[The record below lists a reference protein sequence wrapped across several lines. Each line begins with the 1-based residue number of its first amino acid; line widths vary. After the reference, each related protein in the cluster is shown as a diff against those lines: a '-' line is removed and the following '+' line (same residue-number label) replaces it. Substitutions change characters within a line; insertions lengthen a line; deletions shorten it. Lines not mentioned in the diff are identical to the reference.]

1 LCPIKPA
8 RFEQPPFSQ
17 RRATARI
24 VTAPF
29 ARGRRD
35 RMPAAVLNFAEAD
48 IVPIGL
54 YRLRRSQRRT
64 ARLIRRYLVREGN
77 WCRLETSQTP
87 GIYPEDTLLT
97 HARRLACGS
106 SFMPSRVI
114 SERSPRPATLEP
126 IKDWSLTSLEKPTK
140 IGAKGASRDCDVLS
154 KWPTS
159 PPPRNLFPTSSVC
172 LELRPRTG
180 RVNSITKCSLS
191 RVPRLDDGRFSIPA
205 ARPRV
210 GRALQTW
217 GENPNFRFAFNP
229 DGAKEFHVDG
239 EDPAG
244 KVFSGVWPATFNGA

>member
-1 LCPIKPA
+1 VTAC
-8 RFEQPPFSQ
+8 QPPCSTLRKRTSSPSACIAFVDLKDERRGSFGAISFEKAIGVDS
-17 RRATARI
+17 RRA
-24 VTAPF
+24 
-29 ARGRRD
+29 RR
-35 RMPAAVLNFAEAD
+35 PAFT
-48 IVPIGL
+48 
-54 YRLRRSQRRT
+54 LRTHSSRT
-64 ARLIRRYLVREGN
+64 HEG
-77 WCRLETSQTP
+77 WR
-87 GIYPEDTLLT
+87 
-97 HARRLACGS
+97 AA
-106 SFMPSRVI
+106 PSRVI